1 MFQKYYNSN
10 RFDHSWLFTFNYKI
24 HLKYAHCDINSEVLV
39 HFLHTVITMY
49 LSVFQ
54 IIKFRSQSVQIIL
67 QFHTK
72 YKFKSRSDNAPHIFA
87 VADRAYQDM
96 LHHKEPQHILL
107 AGETLSGKTTNM
119 LHLLQHLL
127 CLGQVTAHCRLR

>member
-1 MFQKYYNSN
+1 MLTVT
-10 RFDHSWLFTFNYKI
+10 WI
-24 HLKYAHCDINSEVLV
+24 LKCLYV
-39 HFLHTVITMY
+39 HFLRTFHTMY

-54 IIKFRSQSVQIIL
+54 IIKIRKLSSRIVL
-67 QFHTK
+67 QFHAK

-87 VADRAYQDM
+87 VADQAYQDM
-96 LHHKEPQHILL
+96 LHHKEPQHILV

-127 CLGQVTAHCRLR
+127 YLGQVTAHCGLRWSDSTGQSSFQWANSF

>member
-1 MFQKYYNSN
+1 MLQKLYNSN
-10 RFDHSWLFTFNYKI
+10 RFDHSWLFTYNYKM
-24 HLKYAHCDINSEVLV
+24 HLKYAHCDVNSEVLI
-39 HFLHTVITMY
+39 HFLHTFVTMY

-54 IIKFRSQSVQIIL
+54 TIKFRSLSSQIVL
-67 QFHTK
+67 QFHAK

-87 VADRAYQDM
+87 VADQAYQDM

-127 CLGQVTAHCRLR
+127 YLGQVTAHCRLM

>member
-1 MFQKYYNSN
+1 M
-10 RFDHSWLFTFNYKI
+10 
-24 HLKYAHCDINSEVLV
+24 NSEVPV
-39 HFLHTVITMY
+39 HFLHAVITMY

-54 IIKFRSQSVQIIL
+54 IIKFRSQSVQTVL
-67 QFHTK
+67 QFHAK
-72 YKFKSRSDNAPHIFA
+72 YKFKSRSENAPHIFA
-87 VADRAYQDM
+87 VADQAYQDM